1 MTLIFDFSFIRG
13 IRVING
19 KNNGDN
25 LSVSLKQK
33 YDRIIARERALA
45 NSVARSVV
53 APRPFGVWDFMIP
66 MIFILNFMKNKQ
78 IRELFIQNY
87 IFTKQLALQAAL
99 DILKKGLSREEVL
112 ARIESKTGDILA
124 SEAQEI
130 YSNEIRRQQMKE
142 IDLLIEHY
150 RKLLESDGD
159 DYSSFVSNAYQN
171 GHSYS
176 NFLEQLMAAEKKVS
190 QAAQQTLGNK
200 ADPAALSR
208 IEAAT
213 ARLRMAEVEKIFGTQ
228 GSH

>member
-1 MTLIFDFSFIRG
+1 
-13 IRVING
+13 VV

-33 YDRIIARERALA
+33 YERILARERALA

-66 MIFILNFMKNKQ
+66 VIFILNFMKNKQ
-78 IRELFIQNY
+78 VRELFIQNY
-87 IFTKQLALQAAL
+87 IFTKQLALQAAF
-99 DILKKGLSREEVL
+99 DILRKEMSRQEVS
-112 ARIESKTGDILA
+112 ARIESKTGEILA

-130 YSNEIRRQQMKE
+130 YSNEIRREQLKE
-142 IDLLIEHY
+142 IDLLIDHY
-150 RKLLESDGD
+150 RKLMESDGD
-159 DYSSFVSNAYQN
+159 DYISFVSNAYQN

-176 NFLEQLMAAEKKVS
+176 VFLEQLMAAEKKVS
-190 QAAQQTLGNK
+190 EAAQQTLGNK
-200 ADPAALSR
+200 ADSAALSR

>member
-1 MTLIFDFSFIRG
+1 M
-13 IRVING
+13 V
-19 KNNGDN
+19 KNKGDN

-33 YDRIIARERALA
+33 YDLILARERALA

-66 MIFILNFMKNKQ
+66 VIFILNFMKSKQ

-87 IFTKQLALQAAL
+87 IFTKQLALQAAF
-99 DILKKGLSREEVL
+99 DIVKKELSREEVL
-112 ARIESKTGDILA
+112 ARIGSKTDEILA
-124 SEAQEI
+124 SEAREI
-130 YSNEIRRQQMKE
+130 YSNEIRREQLKE
-142 IDLLIEHY
+142 IELLIDHY

-159 DYSSFVSNAYQN
+159 DYTSFVAGGYQN

-176 NFLEQLMAAEKKVS
+176 IFLEQLMAAEKKVS
-190 QAAQQTLGNK
+190 AAAQQTLGNK
-200 ADPAALSR
+200 ADTAALSR